1 MSSLIVVER
10 YIATLFNIAQENGL
24 TEAIKNDLYK
34 LDKTFKESLDLK
46 FFYESRSIPV
56 EEKKK
61 LLLKIMIG
69 LELNEFTQNYFLL
82 ILENRRFKYEVP
94 HLSYI
99 TFNNFYKKS
108 IGVKQ
113 GKLILSKIISNEEQ
127 ALLTEQLS
135 EKLKCKLELEYQYDP
150 TLIDGSYLEIDG
162 TVYEDNLKMRLAN
175 LKNWM
180 KV

>member
-113 GKLILSKIISNEEQ
+113 GILILSKKISNEEQ